1 MIRPDSR
8 FLRWLAMLPA
18 AAAILAQTAPPP
30 AGVSGTVTNSV
41 TGEPI
46 LRAHVTVR
54 CNSDDRQQGPRVFG
68 ALTNPKGEFSIT
80 PLPPGDCSVEAQRVG
95 FVAPPKSV
103 SFPLSSGTHKEDIKL
118 TLTPTGA
125 IAGRVVDAA
134 GDPAQGVN
142 VSIDAANGNGSMAAA
157 TSDDKGQFRIGGLG
171 PGKYRVKATPQT
183 MPFPPEIRSDGS
195 TELHNAATYY
205 PDSLSAKT
213 AQRLEVRAGAEVSGV
228 DIRLV
233 RTPIVQVS
241 GKVTGVP
248 PGAKNVVVMTL
259 PSGSSASIKPDGTFS
274 VWGLDPGKYIL
285 VAQQWAGQAPMMSG
299 PLEIEVA
306 GANIEH
312 LELRMVPPF
321 DIAGQL
327 RFDDE
332 QARQPAKPPVR
343 SDGTSPPATPPAA
356 RRVELRPLAD
366 SQTGRVG
373 NVSALVG
380 ADDSFTLEKVQAGRY
395 RVVINGSSGYV
406 KSLRAGETESDGNIL
421 DVRNGSAGPLTVTVS
436 SNFCEVSGTV
446 SDSKGPVTDA
456 LVVMVL
462 EGLEDPSN
470 IRTTRSDSTG
480 TYKFRTRPGKYKL
493 AAVDDEDLALGLQ
506 SEMPDDY
513 EGVTES
519 LDLSA
524 GDKIAK
530 DLVQR
535 KQGQ

>member
-1 MIRPDSR
+1 MPRPGRR

-30 AGVSGTVTNSV
+30 ASVSGTVTNSV

-54 CNSDDRQQGPRVFG
+54 CNTEDRQHGQQTYG

-80 PLPPGDCSVEAQRVG
+80 PLPPGDCSVEPQRVG
-95 FVAPPKSV
+95 FVAPPKGTSY
-103 SFPLSSGTHKEDIKL
+103 SLASGTHKEDIKL

-125 IAGRVVDAA
+125 ITGRVVDAA

-142 VSIDAANGNGSMAAA
+142 VSVDAANGSPAAA
-157 TSDDKGQFRIGGLG
+157 TSDDKGQFRIGGLR
-171 PGKYRVKATPQT
+171 PGKYRVRATPQT

-248 PGAKNVVVMTL
+248 GAKNVSVTTF
-259 PSGSSASIKPDGTFS
+259 PSGSSAGIKPDGTFS
-274 VWGLDPGKYIL
+274 LWGLDPGKYTL
-285 VAQQWAGQAPMMSG
+285 VAQQWAGQTTLMSAPV
-299 PLEIEVA
+299 EIEVA
-306 GANIEH
+306 GSNIEH
-312 LELRMVPPF
+312 LELRMIPPF
-321 DIAGQL
+321 EIAGQL

-332 QARQPAKPPVR
+332 QAREPVKPPTR
-343 SDGTSPPATPPAA
+343 PDGTAPPVPPPAT
-356 RRVELRPLAD
+356 RRVQLLPIDLPMSQPAFALA
-366 SQTGRVG
+366 
-373 NVSALVG
+373 G
-380 ADDSFTLEKVQAGRY
+380 ADDSFTLEKVQPSRY
-395 RVVINGSSGYV
+395 RAAVTGVSGYV
-406 KSLRAGETESDGNIL
+406 KSLRAGETESEGDIL
-421 DVRNGSAGPLTVTVS
+421 DMRNGSAGPLTVTVS
-436 SNFCEVSGTV
+436 SSFCEISGTV

-456 LVVMVL
+456 PVVLAPV
-462 EGLEDPSN
+462 EDPSN
-470 IRTTRSDSTG
+470 FQVRRSDSTG
-480 TYKFRTRPGKYKL
+480 AYKFRTPPGKYKL
-493 AAVDDEDLALGLQ
+493 AAVDEDAIGGAVR
-506 SEMPDDY
+506 SEILEDY

-524 GDKIAK
+524 GDKITK
-530 DLVQR
+530 DLAQR
-535 KQGQ
+535 K